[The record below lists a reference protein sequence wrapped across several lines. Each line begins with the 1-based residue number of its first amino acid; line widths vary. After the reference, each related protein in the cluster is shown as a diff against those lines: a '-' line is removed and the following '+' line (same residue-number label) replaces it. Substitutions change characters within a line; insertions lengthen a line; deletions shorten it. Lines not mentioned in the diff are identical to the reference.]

1 MKLVEQGIGKL
12 INFLV
17 LGFGL
22 LREDSIMIGLST
34 CPAIALAKPLDFLA
48 PNRKICLNQQFD
60 WEFHEL
66 TAFAG

>member
-1 MKLVEQGIGKL
+1 MGKL

-22 LREDSIMIGLST
+22 LREDSTIIRLST

-48 PNRKICLNQQFD
+48 PNRKISLNQQFD
-60 WEFHEL
+60 WEFHGL
-66 TAFAG
+66 PALAG